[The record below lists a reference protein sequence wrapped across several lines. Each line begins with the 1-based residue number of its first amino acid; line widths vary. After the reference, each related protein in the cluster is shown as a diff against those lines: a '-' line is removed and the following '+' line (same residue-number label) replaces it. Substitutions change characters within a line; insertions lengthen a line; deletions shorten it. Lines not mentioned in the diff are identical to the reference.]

1 MYIEDGHCYTII
13 MEAFQV
19 ITSHTFSNLII
30 ILKGHMCDILTQG
43 VTSSEAFGAVSKVWP
58 FKLVLFLKGLIP

>member
-1 MYIEDGHCYTII
+1 